1 MSVNKKKRPRTIK
14 NFRDL
19 GGIAG
24 EGGRLI
30 RPGLLYRSGHHAKL
44 SERDA
49 QKLKERLGIIA
60 VADLRSD
67 SELNEHP
74 DVHINGVEYH
84 FFSSLTDEEHPAV
97 TRKNRRGLLDR
108 IMELDGGARRFL
120 KDSYR
125 KMVSTPR
132 ALEAYSKLLG
142 LILRNEDGAV
152 LWHCTQGKDRAGVG
166 TAAVLMALGAS
177 REDIMKDYLR
187 TNRYYRV
194 KNKLIYAAVCV
205 VALSFRT
212 ASSLNHL
219 LTARPEYLQTAFD
232 VIDAEFGGTDG
243 FLRDGLGLT
252 SADLIRLRSN
262 YLA

>member
-1 MSVNKKKRPRTIK
+1 MSFIKRKKPRSIK

-19 GGIAG
+19 GGIVG
-24 EGGRLI
+24 DGGRRI
-30 RPGLLYRSGHHAKL
+30 KPGLLYRSGHHAKL
-44 SERDA
+44 TERDA
-49 QKLKERLGIIA
+49 KKLRDRLGIIA
-60 VADLRSD
+60 IVDLRSD
-67 SELNEHP
+67 SELSEHP
-74 DVHINGVEYH
+74 DVQIEGVQYH
-84 FFSSLTDEEHPAV
+84 YFSSLTDEEHPAV
-97 TRKNRRGLLDR
+97 NRKNRRTLLQR
-108 IMELDGGARRFL
+108 IMDLDGGTRRFL

-132 ALEAYSKLLG
+132 ALEAYGNLLKL
-142 LILRNEDGAV
+142 IVNNEDGAV

-166 TAAVLMALGAS
+166 TAAVLMALGVS
-177 REDIMKDYLR
+177 REDIMADYLR
-187 TNRYYRV
+187 TNHYYRI

-232 VIDAEFGGTDG
+232 TLDQIFGGTEG
-243 FLRDGLGLT
+243 FLRDGLGL
-252 SADLIRLRSN
+252 SDADLYRLREH